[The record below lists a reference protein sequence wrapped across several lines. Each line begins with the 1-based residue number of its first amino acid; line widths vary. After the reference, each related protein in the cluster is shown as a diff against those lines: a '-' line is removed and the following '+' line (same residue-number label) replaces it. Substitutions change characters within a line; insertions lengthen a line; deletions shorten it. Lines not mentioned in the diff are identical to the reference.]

1 MRKLLEKLLKKF
13 DGLYYKQEYL
23 CLSGKLFSQPLHAYL
38 VENGQVIKD
47 ITKLHLFTGYSP
59 LIFAFASSI
68 LEGRE
73 NIQIVFSQQPQE
85 LNTSVS
91 EKGVVASLA
100 MKKVKQV
107 LIDGEAID
115 FFEGTKGAHRF
126 TARFHQCIGQW
137 YNRLFNRKPGNVF
150 LNDNLY
156 RQVQVAYS
164 IPRKISLITV
174 GQDGLFN
181 HFPTDLHGKISDRH
195 YIISLRHEGKACRQ
209 VEAAGKIVVSDI
221 QPSAY
226 KKAFLLGK
234 NHMQPLKER
243 ENFDFAP
250 GASTV
255 FQLPLPPEMMSYK
268 ELQLESAFVYG
279 IHKLLLFKIENE
291 KETIDPNHPL
301 CHIHN
306 TYATWRHKKGLR
318 SNYFMR

>member
-13 DGLYYKQEYL
+13 DGLYYRQEYL
-23 CLSGKLFSQPLHAYL
+23 CLSDESFSKPLHAYL
-38 VENGQVIKD
+38 VDNRQVIKD
-47 ITKLHLFTGYSP
+47 ISGLHLFTGYSP
-59 LIFAFASSI
+59 LIFAFSSSTSG
-68 LEGRE
+68 GRE
-73 NIQIVFSQQPQE
+73 DIQIVFSQQPQE

-126 TARFHQCIGQW
+126 IGSVHQRIGRW
-137 YNRLFNRKPGNVF
+137 HNRLFNRKPGNVF
-150 LNDNLY
+150 LNGNLY
-156 RQVQVAYS
+156 SQVQVAYS

-174 GQDGLFN
+174 GHDGLFN
-181 HFPTDLHGKISDRH
+181 HFPTDLHGKISNRH
-195 YIISLRHEGKACRQ
+195 YIISLRHEGKACSQ
-209 VEAAGKIVVSDI
+209 VEAAGKIVLSDI
-221 QPSAY
+221 QPSAC

-243 ENFDFAP
+243 ENFDFGP
-250 GASTV
+250 GTSTV
-255 FQLPLPPEMMSYK
+255 FQLPLPGEVISYK
-268 ELQLESAFVYG
+268 ELRLESTFIYG
-279 IHKLLLFKIENE
+279 IHKLLLFKIVNE
-291 KETIDPNHPL
+291 ESVIDPNHTL